1 MLSTRLQWYLISAV
15 VSLRR
20 MVLSGIENTS
30 VRYFDRS
37 VGDRGFSISTFL
49 DYRLVVLLLRI
60 TVATCDRTG
69 TIVDIRKDAEGY
81 PNASHARRLNR
92 LGSQFSVFYSDGI
105 IYLQL
110 YTGDY
115 S

>member
-1 MLSTRLQWYLISAV
+1 MLITRFQWYLISAV

-20 MVLSGIENTS
+20 MALSGIEG
-30 VRYFDRS
+30 YFDRS

-69 TIVDIRKDAEGY
+69 TIVDIRKDAGRDLEY
-81 PNASHARRLNR
+81 A
-92 LGSQFSVFYSDGI
+92 
-105 IYLQL
+105 
-110 YTGDY
+110 
-115 S
+115 